1 MKKVNLY
8 EVKVREVMAFDR
20 YDMHLRSVN
29 PERIINVDESP
40 DVFVDMSIEKA
51 SVPVQ
56 HIVRHI
62 NGSRNEELIAIHPYF
77 AKALI
82 PEILDE
88 ACKVEYER
96 ARNRVKVLDI
106 EIEKNRKD
114 LATVKRSNDD
124 LMSRI
129 KAIGTLSFSQRLKF
143 LFTGRSEYL

>member
-29 PERIINVDESP
+29 PARIINVDESP

-62 NGSRNEELIAIHPYF
+62 NGSRTP
-77 AKALI
+77 
-82 PEILDE
+82 
-88 ACKVEYER
+88 
-96 ARNRVKVLDI
+96 
-106 EIEKNRKD
+106 
-114 LATVKRSNDD
+114 RS
-124 LMSRI
+124 M
-129 KAIGTLSFSQRLKF
+129 
-143 LFTGRSEYL
+143 